1 MGLKMIE
8 ELQKEE
14 TSESNKI
21 AIAWE
26 QTKVAQPNELS
37 ASDLIT
43 TLKSIKIEEQELL
56 RQRKDLQ
63 ATESELRNQAIAEI
77 DGKKKVVEGLKSEIA
92 FLQNKCDELE
102 QALGIP
108 VHK

>member
-1 MGLKMIE
+1 MME
-8 ELQKEE
+8 ELQKEK
-14 TSESNKI
+14 TTESNKI
-21 AIAWE
+21 VIAWD
-26 QTKVAQPNELS
+26 QTKIAQSNELGV
-37 ASDLIT
+37 SDLIA
-43 TLKSIKIEEQELL
+43 TLKSIKIEEQELQ

-108 VHK
+108 VYK